1 MTIILVPY
9 LGSIFR
15 TTDAPVFDAGLQ
27 WITRHGAKEIHA
39 GFCVIQW
46 EIHCTMVVIV
56 TILLEIH
63 CNVIKGD
70 NDSNCLQIVRNSLQ
84 CY

>member
-27 WITRHGAKEIHA
+27 WITRHGAKENSC
-39 GFCVIQW
+39 G
-46 EIHCTMVVIV
+46 
-56 TILLEIH
+56 IL
-63 CNVIKGD
+63 CD
-70 NDSNCLQIVRNSLQ
+70 TVRNSLYNGGY
-84 CY
+84 CHHIVRDSL